1 MPKVLMT
8 STLQKSTGLLKTTR
22 ILGDFREIAKF
33 FTCLDK
39 VRGVGVITILGI
51 GKIISP
57 KGCSKGIDHHRGR
70 EFPCVVAFSVCR
82 IFRLKKHIDWQNP
95 YCLGS
100 RRRG

>member
-1 MPKVLMT
+1 MT
-8 STLQKSTGLLKTTR
+8 PTLQKSIGLLKTTR

-57 KGCSKGIDHHRGR
+57 KGCSKGIDHHPGR
-70 EFPCVVAFSVCR
+70 EFPCGMGFSVSR
-82 IFRLKKHIDWQNP
+82 IFR
-95 YCLGS
+95 G
-100 RRRG
+100 

>member
-1 MPKVLMT
+1 MPKVLIT
-8 STLQKSTGLLKTTR
+8 PILQKSIGLLKTTR

-57 KGCSKGIDHHRGR
+57 KGCSKGIDHHRVR
-70 EFPCVVAFSVCR
+70 EFPCVVGISVSR
-82 IFRLKKHIDWQNP
+82 IFRVILHIELAIPYHLDW
-95 YCLGS
+95 S
-100 RRRG
+100 RRG